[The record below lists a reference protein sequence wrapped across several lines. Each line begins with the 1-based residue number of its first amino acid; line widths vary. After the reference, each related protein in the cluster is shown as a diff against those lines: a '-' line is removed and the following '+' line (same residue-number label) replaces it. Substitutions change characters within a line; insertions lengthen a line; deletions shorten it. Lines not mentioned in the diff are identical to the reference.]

1 MNKIHVYNII
11 GRVALLFFLTGMTLT
26 VKAGPEAA
34 KAISSAVTK
43 ADADSA
49 YTRQQYQKA
58 IRCYEQLLKDGVNA
72 DIYYNL
78 GNAYYRTDD
87 FTHAVLNYERALL
100 LNPGNK
106 DIRFNLQ
113 LARSKTVD
121 KITPESEMFFVTW
134 YHSLTNIM
142 SVDGWA
148 TTALTS
154 LALAIGLFLLYLF
167 SDAIWRRKVGFFGS
181 LLMIAMFVFAN
192 VFAFQQNK
200 ILSERTGAIVM
211 SGAAP
216 VKSTP
221 ATNGTDLFILH
232 EGTKV
237 YIIEE
242 FSNLWMKVR
251 VSDGKEGWIAVKDIE
266 RI

>member
-1 MNKIHVYNII
+1 MNKTHIYTI
-11 GRVALLFFLTGMTLT
+11 GKIVLLFLMTGLTM
-26 VKAGPEAA
+26 AA
-34 KAISSAVTK
+34 KAEPKAAPASPVVTK
-43 ADADSA
+43 AEADSA
-49 YTRQQYQKA
+49 YARQQYQQA
-58 IRCYEQLLKDGVNA
+58 IRCYEQLLKSGVNA

-100 LNPGNK
+100 LDPGDK

-113 LARSKTVD
+113 LARSKTID

-134 YHSLTNIM
+134 YRSLTNLM

-148 TTALTS
+148 TTALVC
-154 LALAIGLFLLYLF
+154 LALAVVLFLLYLF
-167 SDAIWRRKVGFFGS
+167 SDAIWRRKAGFFGS
-181 LLMIAMFVFAN
+181 LSMIVLFVFSN

-200 ILSERTGAIVM
+200 ILSERAGAIVM

-221 ATNGTDLFILH
+221 AANGTDLFILH

-237 YIIEE
+237 SITDE
-242 FSNLWMKVR
+242 FSNQWMKIR
-251 VSDGKEGWIAVKDIE
+251 VSDGKEGWIAAKDIE

>member
-1 MNKIHVYNII
+1 MNKTHMYII
-11 GRVALLFFLTGMTLT
+11 GKVALLFMAACLTLT
-26 VKAGPEAA
+26 VNAAREAQA
-34 KAISSAVTK
+34 TAAVTK

-49 YTRQQYQKA
+49 YARQQYQQA
-58 IRCYEQLLKDGVNA
+58 IKCYERLLNGGVNA

-100 LNPGNK
+100 LNPGDK
-106 DIRFNLQ
+106 DIRLNLQ
-113 LARSKTVD
+113 LARSKTID

-134 YHSLTNIM
+134 YRSLTNLM

-148 TTALTS
+148 TTALVC
-154 LALAIGLFLLYLF
+154 LALAIALFLLYLF

-181 LLMIAMFVFAN
+181 LLMIVLFVLSN

-200 ILSERTGAIVM
+200 ILSERAGAIVM

-221 ATNGTDLFILH
+221 AVNGTDLFILH
-232 EGTKV
+232 EGTRV
-237 YIIEE
+237 DITEE
-242 FSNLWMKVR
+242 FSHQWMKVR
-251 VSDGKEGWIAVKDIE
+251 VADGKEGWIAAKDIE